1 MFRNTFQSGFISI
14 LSPGGSRPLQLW
26 DVHLEDDGEIRLIKG
41 NDANRDESNHIIKGP
56 VIEMACS
63 EPSQNYIMCP
73 LKLDSSTERPSLGIT
88 LPILYLTIYMPERTK
103 QQQRNNHFSLEVS
116 ILDEKQIT
124 RRFRCSTFQSTTS
137 VADICTLFPLRLTQR
152 PRGLKREQLLLP
164 PMERDNPHQEDE
176 HEECEPCWNRV
187 CIPLAE
193 YTHKAYGTKL
203 LETRDIRIQGQHVY
217 IDRVYFAEKQVS
229 EDELPQE
236 FRLFQ

>member
-14 LSPGGSRPLQLW
+14 LSPGGSHPLQLW
-26 DVHLEDDGEIRLIKG
+26 DIHLEDDGEIRLIKG
-41 NDANRDESNHIIKGP
+41 NDANRDESNHISNP
-56 VIEMACS
+56 VIEMTCS
-63 EPSQNYIMCP
+63 DPSQNYIICP
-73 LKLDSSTERPSLGIT
+73 FKLDSSTERPSLGIT
-88 LPILYLTIYMPERTK
+88 LPILYLTIYMPE
-103 QQQRNNHFSLEVS
+103 QQQRNNDHFSVEVS

-137 VADICTLFPLRLTQR
+137 VQSDVCICPLRLTQR

-164 PMERDNPHQEDE
+164 PIERDNLQQEDE

-193 YTHKAYGTKL
+193 YTYKAYGTKL

-217 IDRVYFAEKQVS
+217 IDRVYFTEKQFS